1 MDQDTADAI
10 TKMEQQM
17 AERDQKVAALED
29 ANSGLATAIRAL
41 ALKLDSVDEWI
52 ERVNLA
58 FVKELAK

>member
-17 AERDQKVAALED
+17 ADRDQKFTDLEVAH
-29 ANSGLATAIRAL
+29 RAL
-41 ALKLDSVDEWI
+41 ALKLDNVDEWI